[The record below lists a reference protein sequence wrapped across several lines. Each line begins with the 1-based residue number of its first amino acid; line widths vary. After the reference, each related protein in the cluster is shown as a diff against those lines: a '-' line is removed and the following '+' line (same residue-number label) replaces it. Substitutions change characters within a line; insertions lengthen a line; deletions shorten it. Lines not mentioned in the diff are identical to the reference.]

1 MNALR
6 GLVVFRN
13 RDNYCYLF
21 RQRIQLVYAPNYKA
35 VCHDQQ
41 PSPYGRKGGLDAIA
55 GGGSY
60 AGDGWAVSGP
70 PPFDAYQSLQHGE
83 KNRKLKQKKSTQL
96 KNKPFWTAAF

>member
-1 MNALR
+1 MNVPI
-6 GLVVFRN
+6 GLVVFSN
-13 RDNYCYLF
+13 RDNYCNLF
-21 RQRIQLVYAPNYKA
+21 RQRLQRYTKHQTPNYKA

-55 GGGSY
+55 VGGGY

-83 KNRKLKQKKSTQL
+83 KNTIDTEKSRKLI
-96 KNKPFWTAAF
+96 NR